1 MATSVRA
8 MFGGQPPQ
16 PPDAIFAYNDVAA
29 LVAMRECAR
38 RGIRVPEDV
47 AIVGFDDIDAAAWA
61 HPPLSTVAV
70 DKRELG
76 RDAFQLLLSEE
87 SERNL
92 LLPVRLVVRESSV
105 TDASASRLRLAP

>member
-1 MATSVRA
+1 MIRLSS
-8 MFGGQPPQ
+8 

-38 RGIRVPEDV
+38 RGIRVPEEM

-61 HPPLSTVAV
+61 HPPLTTVAV

-76 RDAFQLLLSEE
+76 RDAFQLLMNDE

-92 LLPVRLVVRESSV
+92 LLPVRLVARGSSV
-105 TDASASRLRLAP
+105 TDSDALRLRLAP